1 MPRVVGG
8 SLYCSRML
16 PDVGPQVPR
25 SGGAIRRAIGL
36 FALRV
41 LRWRVEGNIADRPKY
56 VAIVA
61 PHTSNWDFVVGLAAR
76 YALRLDASW
85 LGKHTLFR
93 PPFGWIMRRWG
104 GIAVDRTAS
113 HDVVSQTIAEFSS
126 RPRVFLVI
134 TPEGT
139 RKQVSR
145 WRTGFWHIAKGANV
159 PILPIIF
166 NWRDRVIQ
174 IGAPFVPGSDVDLD
188 VARLQALFADA
199 SGLRRTVTG

>member
-1 MPRVVGG
+1 MLPRV
-8 SLYCSRML
+8 
-16 PDVGPQVPR
+16 GPNVAR
-25 SGGAIRRAIGL
+25 RGGAISKWIGIA
-36 FALRV
+36 ALKI
-41 LRWRVEGNIADRPKY
+41 LRWRVDGEIPDHSHY

-93 PPFGWIMRRWG
+93 PPFGWLMRRWG

-139 RKQVSR
+139 RKKVSR
-145 WRTGFWHIAKGANV
+145 WRTGFWHIAKGAGV
-159 PILPIIF
+159 PILPIVF
-166 NWRDRVIQ
+166 NWGAREIR
-174 IGAPFVPGSDVDLD
+174 IGAPFFPRSDVEQDIQQ
-188 VARLQALFADA
+188 LQTHFANA
-199 SGLRRTVTG
+199 SGRRRD